1 MFFVTFLSQ
10 FIPEILNRESQQKTP
25 DRKRNSMLLLGAQHN
40 EGAMNT
46 QAALREIFSALY

>member
-1 MFFVTFLSQ
+1 MFFLTFLSQ